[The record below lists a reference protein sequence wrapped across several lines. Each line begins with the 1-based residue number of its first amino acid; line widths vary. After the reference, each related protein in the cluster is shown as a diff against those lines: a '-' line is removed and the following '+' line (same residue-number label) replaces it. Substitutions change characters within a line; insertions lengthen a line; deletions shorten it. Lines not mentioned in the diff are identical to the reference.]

1 MKVAAFMSASSGLS
15 GCAPAAVNVASAS
28 AAGASPVDP
37 ANAYSQHDAFQD
49 CAALYAGVDPARA
62 AECRRRAAN
71 MSSLY

>member
-37 ANAYSQHDAFQD
+37 AI
-49 CAALYAGVDPARA
+49 
-62 AECRRRAAN
+62 
-71 MSSLY
+71 